1 MAAYN
6 VDELL
11 ACHNPQTAQPQ
22 PQQFFFEE
30 SFPIPML
37 LDIITESIS
46 EPNVVPSYPVQFNST
61 TPQDYPDFMSTRF
74 TREQWRLVNIEGERL
89 GRSYLFAASTAE
101 FFFDALDETGC
112 GSVSLREFHNHLQT
126 LASDNAS
133 EKAKISFRFYGGRDL
148 TLQKNVATTRA
159 LAVFE
164 RVNSLGFI
172 VNITTVMQCL
182 SRLFQLD
189 SQVTFHA
196 FMCVMSS
203 HGQVLASALG
213 LFAMITNVVVQPQ
226 LVARSAPYINN
237 YARPKLEICTSPTE
251 SLYEETHFQSPN
263 SFISGGYEHD
273 FSSPISA
280 LAANEVPNTPPNSRS
295 PFVNASTPVPS
306 ASPKK
311 RKRTEAYPEGP
322 WSTSPYEDGK
332 NCPRKG
338 NDDCAC
344 KSCVRIRRNRASARE
359 AQRKKKEA
367 LENIGHV
374 RARLAEMEELY
385 TVSQTQNAEM
395 QGLLSASQT
404 RLEHVEKAY
413 LNTQRILVEHSQAC
427 QCHARRCLVNNMNN
441 MNHNNGFN
449 N

>member
-11 ACHNPQTAQPQ
+11 ACHTPQSAPPQ
-22 PQQFFFEE
+22 PQQFFFET

-37 LDIITESIS
+37 LDIITEAIV
-46 EPNVVPSYPVQFNST
+46 EPNVLPAHPVQFNSS
-61 TPQDYPDFMSTRF
+61 TPQDYLDFMSTRF
-74 TREQWRLVNIEGERL
+74 TREQWLMVNQEGERL
-89 GRSYLFAASTAE
+89 GKSYLFAVSTAE
-101 FFFDALDETGC
+101 FFFDAFDEAGC
-112 GSVSLREFHNHLQT
+112 GSVSLREFHNHLQM
-126 LASDNAS
+126 LAGDNAS
-133 EKAKISFRFYGGRDL
+133 EKAKISFRFYGGRDQS
-148 TLQKNVATTRA
+148 LQKSVATNRA
-159 LAVFE
+159 LAAFE

-172 VNITTVMQCL
+172 LNIATVMHCL

-189 SQVTFHA
+189 SQVSFHT

-203 HGQVLASALG
+203 HAQLLANGLG

-226 LVARSAPYINN
+226 PVSRSAPYITN

-251 SLYEETHFQSPN
+251 SLFEETHFQSPN

-273 FSSPISA
+273 FSSPVSA
-280 LAANEVPNTPPNSRS
+280 VAANEVPATPPNSRS
-295 PFVNASTPVPS
+295 PFVNSSTPVPS

-311 RKRTEAYPEGP
+311 RKRADAYPEGS
-322 WSTSPYEDGK
+322 WSSSPYEDGK

-338 NDDCAC
+338 NDDCTC

-374 RARLAEMEELY
+374 RARLAEMEALY
-385 TVSQTQNAEM
+385 
-395 QGLLSASQT
+395 SASQT
-404 RLEHVEKAY
+404 RLEQVEKA
-413 LNTQRILVEHSQAC
+413 LVNTQMMLVEHSQSC
-427 QCHARRCLVNNMNN
+427 QCHARRALMNNMNN
-441 MNHNNGFN
+441 NINHNNHN
-449 N
+449 NLN